1 MQEIGLPPEEPQ
13 PQSSQQ
19 SLKQIISGFIG
30 GNLGGIGHVLSGHP
44 LDTVKVRMQ
53 MLDLKFIEC
62 IKTIFKNEGPSA
74 FFKGISS
81 PLFNVPI
88 IYSVFMGAY
97 DIGRWFQGVGF
108 HDQMTIT
115 QASLAG
121 SFAGGVACILG
132 TPMELVKCRL
142 QMEIVPENG
151 KRTKARHM
159 ALGILKEEGIR
170 GLYRGNVVT
179 MLREVPGSGVYFAAY
194 EYAKMNLNSW
204 FGENPINPFF
214 AGACA
219 GMASI
224 IMSYPADAIKTR
236 LQCAEIPFPSH
247 KWLKDGGIVSC
258 AKHVWRTEGMR
269 GFWRGLAPS
278 AMRSVIAE
286 AFSLFVYENARK
298 YFGSGED
305 V

>member
-1 MQEIGLPPEEPQ
+1 MAELNIFTEPK

-19 SLKQIISGFIG
+19 SLRQIISGFIG
-30 GNLGGIGHVLSGHP
+30 GTLGGIGHVLSGHP

-53 MLDLKFIEC
+53 MLDLRFIEC
-62 IKTIFKNEGPSA
+62 MRTMLKNEGPSA
-74 FFKGISS
+74 FFQGITS
-81 PLFNVPI
+81 PLFSMPI
-88 IYSVFMGAY
+88 INAVFMGTY
-97 DIGRWFQGVGF
+97 DVGRWLQGVGF

-115 QASLAG
+115 QATLAG
-121 SFAGGVACILG
+121 ALAGGVACILG

-159 ALGILKEEGIR
+159 VLQVVKEQGVR

-179 MLREVPGSGVYFAAY
+179 LMREVPGSGIYFAAY

-204 FGENPINPFF
+204 FGENAFNPFL
-214 AGACA
+214 AGGCA
-219 GMASI
+219 GIAGI
-224 IMSYPADAIKTR
+224 VTCYPFDAIKTR
-236 LQCAEIPFPSH
+236 LQCDEKIYPSH
-247 KWLKDGGIVSC
+247 KWLKDGGIISC
-258 AKHVWRTEGMR
+258 ARHVWKTEGMR

-278 AMRSVIAE
+278 ALRSVVAE
-286 AFSLFVYENARK
+286 AFCFFIYENVRK
-298 YFGSGED
+298 YLAGSEN